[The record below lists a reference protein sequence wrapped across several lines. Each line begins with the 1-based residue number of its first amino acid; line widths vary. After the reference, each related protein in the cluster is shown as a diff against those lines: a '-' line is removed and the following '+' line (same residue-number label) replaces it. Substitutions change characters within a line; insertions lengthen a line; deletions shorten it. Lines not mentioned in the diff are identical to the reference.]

1 MAGTHAFQP
10 GGYRFIPAVFQYSS
24 GVAAEPGFEIERA
37 RFAHTLPLAE
47 GFAAVE
53 AYLRALGR
61 PLTAFAACEL
71 RSPQPFTEQGFY
83 EFNQAYVATLE
94 RWGIYTGGEKFV
106 NPVARTNV
114 CPMYGAPAQ
123 AVMSAFSYTV
133 PAAVRGG
140 RSAPATFVLA
150 GGGEALGRGASHRE
164 RIVRRGDTSAEGLR
178 EKVAVV
184 VVEMERRLDLLGFS
198 WRDAASTQAY
208 TVQNIGHLVGEMLAA
223 RGACEQGLVWSYA
236 RPPVVDLE
244 FEMDVRRVA
253 RDILL

>member
-1 MAGTHAFQP
+1 MAIAQFEP

-37 RFAHTLPLAE
+37 SFPRGLPVSE

-61 PLTAFAACEL
+61 PLAAFAACEL

-83 EFNQAYVATLE
+83 EFNREYVKTLE
-94 RWGIYTGGEKFV
+94 RWGIYTGGDEFV

-114 CPMYGAPAQ
+114 CPMYDAPGEATM
-123 AVMSAFSYTV
+123 VAFSYTV
-133 PAAVRGG
+133 PVEVRGG
-140 RSAPATFVLA
+140 HTAPATFILA
-150 GGGEALGRGASHRE
+150 GGGEALGRGATHRD

-184 VVEMERRLDLLGFS
+184 VAEMERRLQLLGFG
-198 WRDAASTQAY
+198 WRDAGSTRAY
-208 TVQNIGHLVGEMLAA
+208 TVQNIGHLVGELLAA
-223 RGACEQGLVWSYA
+223 RGACENGLAWSYA
-236 RPPVVDLE
+236 RPPVVELE

-253 RDILL
+253 REVLL